1 MNKVKVLFV
10 DDEHSLLKTYSLLL
24 ESDTSI
30 IETCASEF
38 EAIERLKLASFD
50 ICFLDYRMP
59 ELNGIQIREKVGDL
73 GTKFYLITGELDFED
88 VPGFESVLMKPNFI
102 SEVESIIEN
111 YAKQKLLD
119 T

>member
-38 EAIERLKLASFD
+38 EAIERLKL
-50 ICFLDYRMP
+50 
-59 ELNGIQIREKVGDL
+59 
-73 GTKFYLITGELDFED
+73 
-88 VPGFESVLMKPNFI
+88 
-102 SEVESIIEN
+102 
-111 YAKQKLLD
+111 
-119 T
+119 